1 MSVPKSKTVPAT
13 PFARVS
19 EAKEF
24 LGVSDCAIRAAVERG
39 ELAAFRLDKTIR
51 IWWSSLYA
59 VSGDECPRIEWP
71 TGVATAEQAAEWC
84 QVSPGQMR
92 HRMSNGELP
101 SYRLGRSH
109 RIRWEALKA
118 FVEQQRTAEFRDQ
131 IQAGSESASESEASN
146 G

>member
-1 MSVPKSKTVPAT
+1 MGVPKSRTVPAT

-24 LGVSDCAIRAAVERG
+24 LGVSDCAMRAAVWRAEV
-39 ELAAFRLDKTIR
+39 AAFRLDRTIL

-59 VSGDECPRIEWP
+59 VSGDECPNFEWP

-84 QVSPGQMR
+84 RVCPGQMR
-92 HRMSNGELP
+92 HRMRNGELP
-101 SYRLGRSH
+101 SYQLGRSH

-118 FVEQQRTAEFRDQ
+118 FAEQKTAEFLALSKAR
-131 IQAGSESASESEASN
+131 SESAHESEASN